1 MLRFESSVLPSGE
14 LTSFDE
20 YIGRMEPSQQSI
32 YYIVAPSRGLA
43 DASPYMEAFRSR
55 KVIPKLPPPLL
66 FTVCA
71 ALRRLR
77 AASLGLRPSPLTGT
91 HSHTHTHPPHVL
103 LLLQGK
109 AETEV
114 LYLYAGTVDDFV
126 MTNLAK
132 YNNRKLT
139 TAEAGSVDVAK
150 DGSSSSKGAGLL
162 VSACIGFV
170 SACSVEMHS
179 SKLEH

>member
-1 MLRFESSVLPSGE
+1 ML
-14 LTSFDE
+14 
-20 YIGRMEPSQQSI
+20 
-32 YYIVAPSRGLA
+32 
-43 DASPYMEAFRSR
+43 
-55 KVIPKLPPPLL
+55 
-66 FTVCA
+66 
-71 ALRRLR
+71 
-77 AASLGLRPSPLTGT
+77 
-91 HSHTHTHPPHVL
+91 L

-150 DGSSSSKGAGLL
+150 DGSSSSKGEDCLCVGLCLL
-162 VSACIGFV
+162 VSACV
-170 SACSVEMHS
+170 SACSVEGHS